1 MRRMRLFPKMMAITI
16 VFAIL
21 FVIGSTGTA
30 AQTQNPQKTWQQYKT
45 PEEAGFS
52 SEKILE
58 AKKIYDAQDTSA
70 YMVVYNGKVLIS
82 WGDVERRYMCHSVRK
97 SLLSAVYGT
106 HVDDGTIDLDKTLE
120 ELKIDD
126 KFPLTKEEKQAVIR
140 DLLKARSGVYHP
152 AAYETAG
159 MKARRPKR
167 GSHKRNSF
175 WYYNNWDFNT
185 LCAILRQ
192 ETKTDFFED
201 FKNRIA
207 DPIQME
213 DFRLIDGYYHLEAE
227 NSNFPA
233 YPFRLSA
240 RDLARFGQLFLQEG
254 TWNNK
259 QLISKE
265 WIKESTT
272 SYSCAGPNMGYSYL
286 WWIDSDFDD
295 IGGMYTAR
303 GVGSQI
309 IAVLPGVNMVIV
321 QRVDT
326 YSRKR
331 AGFDKD
337 LVRMILAA
345 KVSEPK
351 AKPELIPLQNTPSY
365 QRPEPIRLKPK
376 VVKKYLKEY
385 QIDDEKYVIKNLDG
399 YLVMELP
406 YGQTFRLLPVSIALF
421 VVEDAEVYLLIE
433 QDKKGTPVH
442 PVVLS
447 SQEIVNFYYEIKKT
461 GAETAIN
468 AYKEKRKAHK
478 VTYSFTQ
485 AELNRLGHELLQMKD
500 IKSAIQVFKLN
511 VELNPDSFNVYDSL
525 GEAYMENGDIQL
537 AIDNYKKSLELNPR
551 HKHAEEQL
559 KKMEGMKKDEEK

>member
-1 MRRMRLFPKMMAITI
+1 MIRL
-16 VFAIL
+16 
-21 FVIGSTGTA
+21 S
-30 AQTQNPQKTWQQYKT
+30 
-45 PEEAGFS
+45 
-52 SEKILE
+52 
-58 AKKIYDAQDTSA
+58 
-70 YMVVYNGKVLIS
+70 
-82 WGDVERRYMCHSVRK
+82 
-97 SLLSAVYGT
+97 VYGRELACPLNL

>member
-1 MRRMRLFPKMMAITI
+1 MEDLMRRMRLHLKTMAITI

-21 FVIGSTGTA
+21 FVIGAIDTT
-30 AQTQNPQKTWQQYKT
+30 AQTQNPQKSWQQYKT

-52 SEKILE
+52 SEKIME
-58 AKKIYDAQDTSA
+58 AKKIYDAQDTAA

-120 ELKIDD
+120 ELNIDD

-140 DLLKARSGVYHP
+140 DLLKSRSGVYHP

-167 GSHKRNSF
+167 GSHKRNTF

-254 TWNNK
+254 KWNNK

-272 SYSCAGPNMGYSYL
+272 SFSFAGPNTGYSYL
-286 WWIDSDFDD
+286 WWIDFDFNDV
-295 IGGMYTAR
+295 GGMYTAR
-303 GVGSQI
+303 GVGSQVI
-309 IAVLPGVNMVIV
+309 SVLPGANMVIV

-326 YSRKR
+326 YLGKR
-331 AGFDKD
+331 ARFNKK
-337 LVRMILAA
+337 LVRLILAA

-351 AKPELIPLQNTPSY
+351 PNPGLIPLQNIPSY
-365 QRPEPIRLKPK
+365 KRPDITTLKPR
-376 VVKKYLKEY
+376 VIKKYLKEY
-385 QIDDEKYVIKNLDG
+385 QVGDQKFVVKKSNG
-399 YLVMELP
+399 YLVAESP
-406 YGQTFRLLPVSIALF
+406 AGQTFHLLPVSKTLF
-421 VVEDAEVYLLIE
+421 FVEDAGVYTLIE
-433 QDKKGTPVH
+433 TDKKGTPVGL
-442 PVVLS
+442 VVLPS
-447 SQEIVNFYYEIKKT
+447 LGTANLYSDIKKI
-461 GAETAIN
+461 GAQGAIK
-468 AYKEKRKAHK
+468 AYKEKRKHHK
-478 VTYSFTQ
+478 DTYTFTE
-485 AELNRLGHELLQMKD
+485 AELNRLGYQLLQMKET
-500 IKSAIQVFKLN
+500 KAAIQVFKLN
-511 VELNPDSFNVYDSL
+511 VELYPDSFNVYDSL

-537 AIDNYKKSLELNPR
+537 AIDNYKKSLQLNPR

-559 KKMEGMKKDEEK
+559 KKLADMKK